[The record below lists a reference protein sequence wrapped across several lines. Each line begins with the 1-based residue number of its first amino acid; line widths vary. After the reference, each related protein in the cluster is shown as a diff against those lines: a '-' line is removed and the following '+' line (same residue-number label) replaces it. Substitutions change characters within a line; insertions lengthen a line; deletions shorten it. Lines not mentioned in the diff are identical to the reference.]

1 MTSTSDKIPGT
12 EYSYDFHWRRTL
24 EVVALDSIPAPGN
37 AEDGR
42 ELTEAELAINPTWSL
57 STYLRKTVEEV
68 RQLRGE
74 ANAAK
79 LRQEAIL
86 AAIEGVDDEGIKT
99 RIDKIAA
106 EQAAQQAALVE
117 SLRAQIVE
125 AAPALADAVAAQL
138 DGVDV
143 AQLRAAVEAGVRS
156 VLGSLD

>member
-1 MTSTSDKIPGT
+1 MPSVGDKIPGT
-12 EYSYDFHWRRTL
+12 EYSYDYHWRRTL
-24 EVVALDSIPAPGN
+24 EVVAGDSIPAPYYS
-37 AEDGR
+37 EDG
-42 ELTEAELAINPTWSL
+42 LPDAERAKNPTWSL
-57 STYLRKTVEEV
+57 STYVRKTIEEV
-68 RQLRGE
+68 RQVRGE
-74 ANAAK
+74 VNATR

-117 SLRAQIVE
+117 SLRAQIID

-138 DGVDV
+138 DDVDV